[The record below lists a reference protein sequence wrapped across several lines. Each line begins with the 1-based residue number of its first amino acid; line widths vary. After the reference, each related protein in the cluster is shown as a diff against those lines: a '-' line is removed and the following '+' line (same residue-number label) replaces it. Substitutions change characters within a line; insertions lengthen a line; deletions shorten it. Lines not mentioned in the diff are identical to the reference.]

1 MHFKFETSST
11 SGESMKISLLV
22 KGEHLGFFFCRGKIG
37 CTYTCNFINYQNKQN
52 SQLFGLFS
60 HSLGGKYSLLICQT
74 RRQPQRPLLP
84 SSNFAQNCFDTHL
97 GP

>member
-22 KGEHLGFFFCRGKIG
+22 KGEHLGFFFLAGEKLGPLTLAISLIIKI
-37 CTYTCNFINYQNKQN
+37 NKN

-60 HSLGGKYSLLICQT
+60 HCLGGKYSPVDLSDKEAATETSFTLIKFCTELL
-74 RRQPQRPLLP
+74 
-84 SSNFAQNCFDTHL
+84 
-97 GP
+97 